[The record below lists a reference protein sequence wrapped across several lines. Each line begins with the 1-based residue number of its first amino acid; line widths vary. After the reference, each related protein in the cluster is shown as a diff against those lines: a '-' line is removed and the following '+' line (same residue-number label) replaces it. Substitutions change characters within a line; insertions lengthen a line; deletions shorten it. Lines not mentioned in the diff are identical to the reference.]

1 MRVRHV
7 TVHCRLPATNDLG
20 FIGAEAR
27 AVGGV
32 GAKAMEDNIFPE
44 AGGEVEEDAAD
55 EGEADAEP
63 RVLQRVHPLEG
74 QWLVDGDE
82 LVDSHADDDKNRADH
97 EDIDQWN

>member
-7 TVHCRLPATNDLG
+7 TVHCRLPATNDLS
-20 FIGAEAR
+20 FIEVR
-27 AVGGV
+27 AGGGV

-63 RVLQRVHPLEG
+63 GVLQRVHPLEG